1 MVQNEIVSSGRKFGA
16 VALMVALNKWLR
28 ETGVSKITAWRWRKR
43 GWLKTVNVSGRVYV
57 TAEGIAEFMRRAEAG
72 EFAAE
77 HKAPTREVTR

>member
-1 MVQNEIVSSGRKFGA
+1 MLRIENVSDQKKFGA
-16 VALMVALNKWLR
+16 VALIMALNKWLH

-77 HKAPTREVTR
+77 HKAPTREGA